1 MTNKVSFCILLN
13 KLLISPERN
22 CIETSQSICMS
33 LFLYLD
39 LCKFTRAC
47 CVHQACQKWSARWT
61 FRAFTHTS
69 KFHPELLKDP
79 YNKWKYLQ
87 DTDRNCKWKEHVCC
101 VYAVHSNT
109 NRMNL
114 SFEICELIFLTLVI
128 STVTDTRSLKILT
141 VLEYN

>member
-22 CIETSQSICMS
+22 CIEQARVFACHCFYIWIYVNSQELVVFTKHVKSEVHGGLLEPSHTRQNFTLNCSKTPITNESICKI
-33 LFLYLD
+33 LTELYV
-39 LCKFTRAC
+39 KG
-47 CVHQACQKWSARWT
+47 
-61 FRAFTHTS
+61 
-69 KFHPELLKDP
+69 
-79 YNKWKYLQ
+79 
-87 DTDRNCKWKEHVCC
+87 HVCC